1 VARLKEHEWQEVRAE
16 WEVSPQQGLGW
27 LTKAGGGRW
36 DVSVEAIRQRR
47 SKEEW
52 QKRGTLASVAEK
64 AQIAADRAAVSADQ
78 SGELGSQLGIQ
89 VGTQVAAEDDKKAAE
104 RSAIVEDAAVKL
116 RASLLERHRN
126 EWNMAR
132 KIAYEA
138 AQSRDF
144 EKAKLAKITTETLRN
159 IQDGERKAW
168 GLDAGDSLG
177 DKVIVIDRG

>member
-1 VARLKEHEWQEVRAE
+1 MARLKEHEWQEVRAE
-16 WEVSPQQGLGW
+16 WEASPQQGLGW

-64 AQIAADRAAVSADQ
+64 AQIAADRAAVSAGQ
-78 SGELGSQLGIQ
+78 SGELGSQLGMQ
-89 VGTQVAAEDDKKAAE
+89 LGTQVAAEDDKKAAE

-138 AQSRDF
+138 AQNRDF

-159 IQDGERKAW
+159 IQEGERKAW

>member
-1 VARLKEHEWQEVRAE
+1 MARLKEHEWQEVRAE
-16 WEVSPQQGLGW
+16 WEVSPQRGLGW

-78 SGELGSQLGIQ
+78 SGELGIQ
-89 VGTQVAAEDDKKAAE
+89 VGTQVAAGDEKKAAE
-104 RSAIVEDAAVKL
+104 RSAIVEDAAVRL

-159 IQDGERKAW
+159 IQEGERKAW
-168 GLDAGDSLG
+168 GLDAGDGLG

>member
-1 VARLKEHEWQEVRAE
+1 MARLKEHQWQDVRAE
-16 WEVSPQQGLGW
+16 WEASPQQGLKW
-27 LTKAGGGRW
+27 LTKNGGGRW
-36 DVSVEAIRQRR
+36 EVTEEAIRQRR
-47 SKEEW
+47 VKEGW

-64 AQIAADRAAVSADQ
+64 AQMAADRAAV
-78 SGELGSQLGIQ
+78 GSEIGSE
-89 VGTQVAAEDDKKAAE
+89 VGTQLGGQLAAEDDKKAAD

-116 RASLLERHRN
+116 RASLLERHRT

-138 AQSRDF
+138 AQARDF
-144 EKAKLAKITTETLRN
+144 DKAKLAKITTETLRN

-168 GLDAGDSLG
+168 GLDAGEQAGG